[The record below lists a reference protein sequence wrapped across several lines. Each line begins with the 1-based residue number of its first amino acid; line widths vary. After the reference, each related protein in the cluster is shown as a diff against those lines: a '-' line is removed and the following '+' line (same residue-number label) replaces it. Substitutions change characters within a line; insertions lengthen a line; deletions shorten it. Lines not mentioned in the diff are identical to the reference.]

1 MTWFGSH
8 PLEFMPNNVS
18 LVLIYDRTLKY
29 QVNIDLNVI
38 SFMFREAEEVCNRCE
53 CDIRDY
59 GKKISKMECSF
70 EETMEALQKANTSLE
85 EVNSDSVMQL

>member
-1 MTWFGSH
+1 MTI
-8 PLEFMPNNVS
+8 
-18 LVLIYDRTLKY
+18 VLYY
-29 QVNIDLNVI
+29 
-38 SFMFREAEEVCNRCE
+38 REAEEICNKCE

-85 EVNSDSVMQL
+85 EVKENHQEDDNDVDGNDD